1 MIDNSSSRCKF
12 VLKRLRKLIIG
23 RLRGNL
29 IVTNY
34 RKRAAIAT
42 LLIAAAVLLTTWAQ
56 IVPDSGPDIWT
67 FEIVTTFPHDP
78 EAFTQG
84 LIIDG
89 GQMYEGTGQYG
100 QSTLRRVEL
109 ETGRVEQ
116 RVALSDHL
124 FGEGIT
130 ILDDRVYQLT
140 WQNNLV
146 LIYERDGL
154 AHIGTLRN
162 NGQGWGLTHDGIHL
176 IVSDGTATIRFH
188 EPDAFE
194 LIKSVQVH
202 DEGTPLT
209 GINELEYINGE
220 IWANLWYQDRLARIS
235 PKTGTVLGWID
246 LTNLYPRSLR
256 VSEDVLNGI
265 AYDADTNR
273 LFVTGKNWPWLYEIE
288 VGPP

>member
-1 MIDNSSSRCKF
+1 M
-12 VLKRLRKLIIG
+12 LKRLRKLIIG

-56 IVPDSGPDIWT
+56 IGPDSGPDIWT

-109 ETGRVEQ
+109 ETGHVEQ

-235 PKTGTVLGWID
+235 PETGTVLGWID

>member
-1 MIDNSSSRCKF
+1 M
-12 VLKRLRKLIIG
+12 
-23 RLRGNL
+23 

-34 RKRAAIAT
+34 RKRATIAT
-42 LLIAAAVLLTTWAQ
+42 LMIAAAILLTAWAQ
-56 IVPDSGPDIWT
+56 MVPDSGPDIWT

-84 LIIDG
+84 LIVDG

-140 WQNNLV
+140 WLNNLV
-146 LIYERDGL
+146 LIYERDGFK
-154 AHIGTLRN
+154 HIGTLRN
-162 NGQGWGLTHDGIHL
+162 NGQGWGLTHDGMHL

-194 LIKSVQVH
+194 LVKSVQVH

-235 PKTGTVLGWID
+235 PETGAVLGWID
-246 LTNLYPRSLR
+246 LTSLYPRSLR
-256 VSEDVLNGI
+256 VSENVLNGI
-265 AYDADTNR
+265 AYDADTDR